1 MKNVFRETVLKK
13 AGLYHCRIE
22 NQTRIQDVVK
32 REREKCYKDFSCK
45 SVNFLLQ
52 YKRLI
57 MGTGSLFWE
66 QETVAVMKANTTIH
80 LRRMASPVC
89 RGGFR

>member
-1 MKNVFRETVLKK
+1 MSFGKQFWKK
-13 AGLYHCRIE
+13 TGLYPEKLE